1 MLTAS
6 CVYLSMASN
15 QTHTPS
21 SPPRR
26 TATTLI
32 GLTKIARHADIYKQT
47 LTFFNRDF
55 IHSRLFSLNLQIMGN
70 QQSSLSSKISLREPK
85 NYKVVFHNDDFTT
98 MDFVI
103 EILILVFLKS
113 EYDAYNIML
122 DIHHKGKSTVG
133 TYSFDMA
140 RTRTMRATEMARAQG
155 FPLKITIEPE

>member
-1 MLTAS
+1 
-6 CVYLSMASN
+6 
-15 QTHTPS
+15 
-21 SPPRR
+21 
-26 TATTLI
+26 
-32 GLTKIARHADIYKQT
+32 
-47 LTFFNRDF
+47 
-55 IHSRLFSLNLQIMGN
+55 MGN

-85 NYKVVFHNDDFTT
+85 NYKVVFHNDDL
-98 MDFVI
+98 I

>member
-1 MLTAS
+1 
-6 CVYLSMASN
+6 
-15 QTHTPS
+15 
-21 SPPRR
+21 
-26 TATTLI
+26 
-32 GLTKIARHADIYKQT
+32 
-47 LTFFNRDF
+47 
-55 IHSRLFSLNLQIMGN
+55 MGN

-85 NYKVVFHNDDFTT
+85 NYKVVFYNDDFTT

-113 EYDAYNIML
+113 EHDAYNIML